1 MEAPRIDPP
10 QLFLRFFRWFCNPDC
25 REDIE
30 GDLHEIFQR
39 NAEMKGS
46 RKAKWIHAL
55 HVLKLFRPGIIR
67 PLKRRIYYN
76 HNVMLKNYLLTAFR
90 NMKRERLFAIMNI
103 TGLAI
108 GIGCGLVIYKIIT
121 YELSFDAYHKNYRN
135 IYRLLVEFEHPQYGV
150 GFSEGQVHPL
160 GEALRNDFTGV
171 DAVMTYYAR
180 GGQVTV
186 LDQKGNPDRFH
197 EYKGIAYAEPN
208 IFRIFDFDFLAG
220 DPNKALVNKGSVVI
234 TSTLAR
240 KYFKLAPDDVT
251 SAIGKTLTINNAAT
265 LQVTAVVADIPENT
279 DLPFTLIASYK
290 DQPASNPYFNDGV
303 DWDEYNSNTNC
314 YIMTSGDV
322 SGDRLQQM
330 LPEFV
335 LKYHGKE
342 AAAFA
347 KYVLQPLSELHY
359 DSRVA
364 NYNKRQVSY
373 AMLGILGVIG
383 LFLVVSACINFIN
396 MSTAQAIR
404 RAKEVGIK
412 KSLGARKGQLIHQ
425 FISETLLVS
434 LLSSIAGVF
443 LAQLLFI
450 FLEGILG
457 YRLEVEVFTNP
468 DELLFLVSLIV
479 GVGLLSGFYPAM
491 VLAGMNPIRALKNS
505 LGTKS
510 ASGLFSLRRSLV
522 VIQLVISQALIIG
535 TIVAGR
541 QMDFFLSND
550 VGFNKDA
557 ILVSRVPS
565 SSAEKFESLKNVILQ
580 QPGVEMASLG
590 VASPMAQFR
599 VGNPIEHPSIGQD
612 ERVYGN
618 LKTAD
623 EDYIE
628 LFRLQLVAGRNLPE
642 EKNTKDAVVNRK
654 LTETLGYTAPEQ
666 ALGDRFKYAGDME
679 FRIIGV
685 VEDFHTSTFHSPI
698 ENVILSNLP
707 WNIFEMAVKI
717 NTASG
722 DFSEVQETV
731 TRIKTEWDKLYPE
744 TIFDYTFLDQQIAQM
759 YANEKKTSQLFR
771 MFSAV
776 AIFIGCLGLYGLVS
790 YMANQKT
797 KEIGIRKVMG
807 ASVMNIFAIFSKE
820 TLMLIAAAFLLSA
833 PLAWYVMNGW
843 LLGFEY
849 HVALSPLFFMAA
861 LFISVVIAFIT
872 IGYKV
877 VAASFANPVDSLR
890 SE

>member
-1 MEAPRIDPP
+1 METPRLDPP
-10 QLFLRFFRWFCNPDC
+10 QLVLRFFRWFCSPDC

-30 GDLHEIFQR
+30 RDPTAKRENDRVAQGEMDLCLASTKTVQAR
-39 NAEMKGS
+39 Y
-46 RKAKWIHAL
+46 
-55 HVLKLFRPGIIR
+55 IR
-67 PLKRRIYYN
+67 PLKHRTYYN
-76 HNVMLKNYLLTAFR
+76 HNIMLKNYLLTVYR

-121 YELSFDAYHKNYRN
+121 YELNFDAYHKNYRN
-135 IYRLLVEFEHPQYGV
+135 IYRLLVEYDHPQHGI

-160 GEALRNDFTGV
+160 GEALRNDIAGI

-180 GGQVTV
+180 EGQVTV
-186 LDQKGNPDRFH
+186 VDQKGNPDRFH

-240 KYFKLAPDDVT
+240 KYFKLAPDAVT
-251 SAIGKTLTINNAAT
+251 SAIGKTLTINNAAP

-314 YIMTSGDV
+314 YVMTSGDV

-330 LPEFV
+330 LPEFF

-342 AAAFA
+342 TAAFA

-383 LFLVVSACINFIN
+383 LFLLVSACINFIN
-396 MSTAQAIR
+396 MSTAQAIK
-404 RAKEVGIK
+404 RAKEVGVK
-412 KSLGARKGQLIHQ
+412 KSLGARKGQLINQ
-425 FISETLLVS
+425 FIGETLLVS

-457 YRLEVEVFTNP
+457 YRLEVEVFSNP
-468 DELLFLVSLIV
+468 GELMFLIALIV

-491 VLAGMNPIRALKNS
+491 VLAAMNPIRALKNTI
-505 LGTKS
+505 GAQR

-522 VIQLVISQALIIG
+522 VIQLVISQSLIIG

-541 QMDFFLSND
+541 QMDYFLSND
-550 VGFNKDA
+550 VGFNKEA
-557 ILVSRVPS
+557 ILVTKVPG
-565 SSAEKFESLKNVILQ
+565 SSAEKLQSLKNVILK
-580 QPGVEMASLG
+580 QPGVEMASLNC
-590 VASPMAQFR
+590 ASPMAQFR
-599 VGNPIEHPSIGQD
+599 VGNPIEHPSIGKDDQAD
-612 ERVYGN
+612 GN

-623 EDYIE
+623 EDYIK
-628 LFRLQLVAGRNLPE
+628 LFHLQLIAGRNLPE
-642 EKNTKDAVVNRK
+642 EKNTMDAVVNRK
-654 LTETLGYTAPEQ
+654 LTKTLGYDAPEQ
-666 ALGDRFKYAGDME
+666 ALGDKFKYAGDME

-685 VEDFHTSTFHSPI
+685 VEDFHASTFHSPI

-707 WNIFEMAVKI
+707 WNIFEMAIKI
-717 NTASG
+717 NTGSG
-722 DFSEVQETV
+722 DFSEVQGIVNNIE
-731 TRIKTEWDKLYPE
+731 TEWNNLYPE

-771 MFSAV
+771 LFSTV

-807 ASVMNIFAIFSKE
+807 ASVTNIFAIFSKE
-820 TLMLIAAAFLLSA
+820 ALMLIAASFLLA
-833 PLAWYVMNGW
+833 TPLAWYVMNRW
-843 LLGFEY
+843 LQGFEY
-849 HVALSPLFFMAA
+849 HVDLSPLFFMAA
-861 LFISVVIAFIT
+861 LLISVVIAFIT

-877 VAASFANPVDSLR
+877 VTASFTNPADSLR

>member
-1 MEAPRIDPP
+1 METPRIDPP
-10 QLFLRFFRWFCNPDC
+10 QLVLRFFRWFCNPDC

-30 GDLHEIFQR
+30 GDLHEILQQ

-46 RKAKWIHAL
+46 RKAKWIYAL
-55 HVLKLFRPGIIR
+55 QVLKLFRPGVIR
-67 PLKRRIYYN
+67 PLKRRTYYN
-76 HNVMLKNYLLTAFR
+76 HNMMLKNYLLTAFR
-90 NMKRERLFAIMNI
+90 NIKRERLFAIMNI

-135 IYRLLVEFEHPQYGV
+135 IYRLLVEYNHPQYGI
-150 GFSEGQVHPL
+150 GFGEGQVHPL
-160 GEALRNDFTGV
+160 GEALRNDIAGI
-171 DAVMTYYAR
+171 DAAMTYYAR
-180 GGQVTV
+180 EGQVTV
-186 LDQKGNPDRFH
+186 VGQKGNSDRFH
-197 EYKGIAYAEPN
+197 EHKGIAYAESN
-208 IFRIFDFDFLAG
+208 LFRIFDFDFLAG
-220 DPNKALVNKGSVVI
+220 DPNKALINKGSVVI
-234 TSTLAR
+234 TSALAR

-251 SAIGKTLTINNAAT
+251 SAIGRTLTINNSTT

-314 YIMTSGDV
+314 YVMTSGDV

-330 LPEFV
+330 LPEFF

-342 AAAFA
+342 TAAFA

-364 NYNKRQVSY
+364 NYNKHQVSY

-396 MSTAQAIR
+396 MSTAQAIK
-404 RAKEVGIK
+404 RAKEVGVK
-412 KSLGARKGQLIHQ
+412 KSLGARKGQLINQ

-434 LLSSIAGVF
+434 LLSAIAGAF

-457 YRLEVEVFTNP
+457 YRLEVEIFTNP
-468 DELLFLVSLIV
+468 GELVFLVSLIL

-491 VLAGMNPIRALKNS
+491 VLAAMNPIRALKNTY
-505 LGTKS
+505 GAQS

-522 VIQLVISQALIIG
+522 VIQFVISQSLIIG

-541 QMDFFLSND
+541 QMNYFLSND
-550 VGFNKDA
+550 VGFNKEA
-557 ILVSRVPS
+557 ILVTRVPGS
-565 SSAEKFESLKNVILQ
+565 SPEKLQSLKNVILK
-580 QPGVEMASLG
+580 QPGVEMASLSC
-590 VASPMAQFR
+590 ASPMAQFR
-599 VGNPIEHPSIGQD
+599 VGNPIEHPSIGKDDQVD
-612 ERVYGN
+612 GN
-618 LKTAD
+618 LKTVD
-623 EDYIE
+623 DDYIE
-628 LFRLQLVAGRNLPE
+628 LFHLQLIAGRNLPE
-642 EKNTKDAVVNRK
+642 EKNTMEAVVNRK
-654 LTETLGYTAPEQ
+654 LTKVLGYDAPEQ
-666 ALGDRFKYAGDME
+666 ALGDKFKYAGDME

-685 VEDFHTSTFHSPI
+685 VEDFHASTFHSPI

-707 WNIFEMAVKI
+707 WNIFEMAIKI
-717 NTASG
+717 NTGSG
-722 DFSEVQETV
+722 DFSEVQGIV
-731 TRIKTEWDKLYPE
+731 SRIKTEWDNLYPE

-771 MFSAV
+771 LFSTV

-807 ASVMNIFAIFSKE
+807 ASVTNIFAIFSKE
-820 TLMLIAAAFLLSA
+820 MLMLIAAAFLLAA
-833 PLAWYVMNGW
+833 PLAWYVMNSW
-843 LLGFEY
+843 LQGFEY
-849 HVALSPLFFMAA
+849 HVDLSPLFFIAA
-861 LFISVVIAFIT
+861 LLISVVIAFIT
-872 IGYKV
+872 IGYKAV
-877 VAASFANPVDSLR
+877 TASFVNPVDSLR